1 MISELDLQ
9 AFMDDYEACKRGEFS
24 LHTLAFTVAT
34 KMVSSKDMEIWPRLP
49 DELRVGVLRIARA
62 YRRDGE
68 VITLSSTG
76 RASHNELG
84 AQLLLLLG
92 TLLDEPSAKPVD

>member
-9 AFMDDYEACKRGEFS
+9 AFMDDYEACKRGAFS

-34 KMVSSKDMEIWPRLP
+34 KMVSSKDTEIWPRLP
-49 DELRVGVLRIARA
+49 DELRAGVSSIARA
-62 YRRDGE
+62 YQRNGE
-68 VITLSSTG
+68 VNTQSSTG

-84 AQLLLLLG
+84 AQLLSLLG
-92 TLLDEPSAKPVD
+92 MLLDEPTAKPFD